1 MPRRSEIVRTET
13 NLDLPP
19 HPRLLRSHALDVALG
34 HLSLERVPVWTLGG
48 HVAPPEVGPSERSA
62 GCRDLLGDALPDE
75 TLLLPSRQ
83 MPRRSEIVRSETD
96 LDLPPHP
103 RLLSRSHAPD
113 VLGHLSLER
122 GPVRTLGGHVAPPEV
137 GPPERSA
144 GCRDWLVYALP
155 DVTLASASELDLG
168 LTTLEGTFLGFEW
181 KILVLVSNW
190 NFTNIIGNVSQAGIF
205 K

>member
-1 MPRRSEIVRTET
+1 M
-13 NLDLPP
+13 
-19 HPRLLRSHALDVALG
+19 
-34 HLSLERVPVWTLGG
+34 
-48 HVAPPEVGPSERSA
+48 
-62 GCRDLLGDALPDE
+62 LGDALPDE

-83 MPRRSEIVRSETD
+83 MPRRSEIVRTQSD
-96 LDLPPHP
+96 LDLPPH
-103 RLLSRSHAPD
+103 S
-113 VLGHLSLER
+113 
-122 GPVRTLGGHVAPPEV
+122 
-137 GPPERSA
+137 ERSA

-190 NFTNIIGNVSQAGIF
+190 NFTNFIGNVSQAGRF